1 MQVDSYRFLPR
12 SFLPLYQGARPMPG
26 EEEPVWAPFSKRL
39 AEARI
44 ALLTSAGLYLEGD
57 QAPFDTERE
66 RREPMWG
73 DPTHRVL
80 PADLGG
86 RSLGMSHLHVN
97 SDDVLADPGVAIPL
111 GSLGDLVAEDRVGSV
126 TPSHYSVMGFQAPGL
141 EEWKRET
148 APAIVERLRQ
158 EGADGVVLAPV

>member
-1 MQVDSYRFLPR
+1 VLVDSYRFLPR
-12 SFLPLYQGARPMPG
+12 SFLPLYQGAQPLPG
-26 EEEPVWAPFSKRL
+26 EEEPVWAPFTKRL

-44 ALLTSAGLYLEGD
+44 ALVTSAGLYLEGD

-66 RREPMWG
+66 RREPLWG

-86 RSLGMSHLHVN
+86 RALGMSHLHVN
-97 SDDVLADPGVAIPL
+97 PDDVLADPGVAIPL
-111 GSLGDLVAEDRVGSV
+111 GVLNDLVAEGRVGAA
-126 TPSHYSVMGFQAPGL
+126 TPSHYSVMGFQAAGL
-141 EEWKRET
+141 EVWRKET

>member
-1 MQVDSYRFLPR
+1 MLVDSYRFLPR
-12 SFLPLYQGARPMPG
+12 SFLPLYQGAQPLPG
-26 EEEPVWAPFSKRL
+26 EDRPVWAPFAKRL
-39 AEARI
+39 SEARI
-44 ALLTSAGLYLEGD
+44 ALVTSAGLYLEGE

-66 RREPMWG
+66 RREPFWG

-80 PADLGG
+80 PVDLSG
-86 RSLGMSHLHVN
+86 RALGMSHLHVN

-111 GSLGDLVAEDRVGSV
+111 GALTDLVAEGRVGAV

-141 EEWKRET
+141 EVWRQET
-148 APAIVERLRQ
+148 APAIVDRLRE